1 MIVKFKDGTKREIAG
16 LRNADLRNADLRNAD
31 LRNADL
37 RNADLSN
44 ADLSNADLSNADL
57 SNADLRNA
65 DLDFSCFPL
74 WCGSFDMK
82 TDIEFVKQILYH
94 VSRLDFDDTEG
105 IKDAI
110 REFANTAS
118 VKQRHK
124 LPNL

>member
-1 MIVKFKDGTKREIAG
+1 VIVKFKDGTKREI
-16 LRNADLRNADLRNAD
+16 
-31 LRNADL
+31 
-37 RNADLSN
+37 ADLSN
-44 ADLSNADLSNADL
+44 ADLSNADLSNANL
-57 SNADLRNA
+57 SNADLRNADLRIANLSNADLRIANLSIADLRNA

-118 VKQRHK
+118 VKQRHN

>member
-1 MIVKFKDGTKREIAG
+1 MIVKFKDGTKREIADLSNADLRNAN
-16 LRNADLRNADLRNAD
+16 LRNADLRDADLRNAG
-31 LRNADL
+31 LR
-37 RNADLSN
+37 
-44 ADLSNADLSNADL
+44 
-57 SNADLRNA
+57 NADLRNA

-94 VSRLDFDDTEG
+94 VSRLDFDDSEG

-118 VKQRHK
+118 VKQRHN